1 MTEPPSTNE
10 WDQLVV
16 AMGKLTL
23 AAGYLEVAIIAIV
36 CGILGKSEEEVG
48 KWRSNKWWCDQLNKI
63 ARPSWTAEEP
73 TLATCL
79 KNIRELYDRRN
90 RMIHAALGLVADGSV
105 PGAPPGSVIDLRA
118 YGLGFRSNE
127 GNTWTIGVV
136 AKKSSFKNLMS
147 SRRKFTPP
155 ASALFPICN
164 WSTRSSTR
172 PSLSQYPNW
181 ENASRSSRLVA
192 LIADLCSLDAVLLE
206 ITHQRT
212 NQRLRVSQPFREPP
226 CGRSRVFTQPPT

>member
-136 AKKSSFKNLMS
+136 AKRVELQKLDELTAEIHAARLSLVPYMQLVDKIEHAP
-147 SRRKFTPP
+147 KP
-155 ASALFPICN
+155 FPV
-164 WSTRSSTR
+164 
-172 PSLSQYPNW
+172 PELGK
-181 ENASRSSRLVA
+181 RL
-192 LIADLCSLDAVLLE
+192 
-206 ITHQRT
+206 
-212 NQRLRVSQPFREPP
+212 
-226 CGRSRVFTQPPT
+226 